1 MAELDRVI
9 LIRYGEIHLKGK
21 NKRFFENKLISNIKR
36 KLSGLEYEFTY
47 KRSRYVV
54 SAYRPETENEII
66 KRLKQVFGIHSIS
79 VAEKTESTL
88 DAISDAVVALAKPS
102 GKFRITVNRADKT
115 FPMTSIELATE
126 LGGRVLDKYPDL
138 TVDLFDPDF
147 IIYADVR
154 EDGGTFVYRDK
165 ILCANGMPVGTAGKG
180 LLMLSGGIDSPVAGY
195 MMSKRGLQLDAIH
208 FHSYPYTSE
217 LAKQKVIDLAKIMS
231 DYTGEINLIC
241 IPFTKIQEEIHR
253 SCDSS
258 YMITLVRR
266 FMMRIAERVALMRD
280 CHCIVNGES
289 LGQVASQTL
298 ESINVTNAMVK
309 ELPIFRPLIG
319 MDKDEIIEISRKIGT
334 FETSILPYEDCC
346 TVFLPDAPVTHP
358 SAKRVEHEETRIKDM
373 DALIDEAV
381 AGMEVITIA

>member
-21 NKRFFENKLISNIKR
+21 NKRYFENKLISNIKR
-36 KLSGLEYEFTY
+36 KLEGLEYVFTY

-54 SAYRPETENEII
+54 SDYRPETENEII
-66 KRLKQVFGIHSIS
+66 SRLKQVFGIHSVSI
-79 VAEKTESTL
+79 AEKTESTL
-88 DAISDAVVALAKPS
+88 DAISKAVVALAKPNGS
-102 GKFRITVNRADKT
+102 FRITVNRADKT
-115 FPMTSIELATE
+115 FPMSSIELATE
-126 LGGRVLDKYPDL
+126 LGGRVLDEFPNL
-138 TVDLFDPDF
+138 TVDLFNPDF
-147 IIYADVR
+147 IVYVDVR

-165 ILCANGMPVGTAGKG
+165 ISCANGMPVGTAGKG

-195 MMSKRGLQLDAIH
+195 MLAKRGLQLDAIH

-280 CHCIVNGES
+280 CHCLVNGES

-298 ESINVTNAMVK
+298 ESINVTNEMVK

-319 MDKDEIIEISRKIGT
+319 MDKDEIIEISKKIGT

-358 SAKRVEHEETRIKDM
+358 SKNRVAREEARIRDM
-373 DALIDEAV
+373 DALIDEAI
-381 AGMEVITIA
+381 AGLEIITIA

>member
-1 MAELDRVI
+1 MDRVI

-21 NKRFFENKLISNIKR
+21 NKRFFEGKLIANIKR
-36 KLSGLEYEFTY
+36 KLTGLEYEFTC
-47 KRSRYVV
+47 KRSRYVI
-54 SAYRPETENEII
+54 SAYRPEVENEII

-79 VAEKTESTL
+79 VAKKTESTL
-88 DAISDAVVALAKPS
+88 DAISEAVVALAKPI

-115 FPMTSIELATE
+115 FPMNSIELATE
-126 LGGRVLDKYPDL
+126 LGGRVLDKYPNL
-138 TVDLFDPDF
+138 IVDLFDPDF

-195 MMSKRGLQLDAIH
+195 MMAKRGLQLDAIH

-217 LAKQKVIDLAKIMS
+217 LAKQKVVDLAKIMS

-266 FMMRIAERVALMRD
+266 FMMRIAERVAHMRD

-298 ESINVTNAMVK
+298 ESINVTNSMVK

-334 FETSILPYEDCC
+334 FKTSILPYEDCC

-358 SAKRVEHEETRIKDM
+358 SPKRVEHEESRIKDM
-373 DALIDEAV
+373 DALINEAI
-381 AGMEVITIA
+381 AGLEIIAIS

>member
-1 MAELDRVI
+1 MDRVI

-21 NKRFFENKLISNIKR
+21 NKRFFEGKLIANIKR
-36 KLSGLEYEFTY
+36 KLTGIEYEFTY
-47 KRSRYVV
+47 KRSRYVI
-54 SAYRPETENEII
+54 SSYRPETENEII

-79 VAEKTESTL
+79 VAEKAESTL
-88 DAISDAVVALAKPS
+88 DAISEAVVALAKPT
-102 GKFRITVNRADKT
+102 GKFRITVNRANKT
-115 FPMTSIELATE
+115 FPMNSIELATE
-126 LGGRVLDKYPDL
+126 LGGRVLDKYPNL
-138 TVDLFDPDF
+138 VVDLFDPDF
-147 IIYADVR
+147 IIYVDVR

-195 MMSKRGLQLDAIH
+195 MMAKRGLQLDAIH

-346 TVFLPDAPVTHP
+346 TVFLPDSPVTHP
-358 SAKRVEHEETRIKDM
+358 SPKRVEHEETRIKDM
-373 DALIDEAV
+373 DALIDEAI
-381 AGMEVITIA
+381 AGLEIITIA

>member
-21 NKRFFENKLISNIKR
+21 NKRYFENKLISNIKR
-36 KLSGLEYEFTY
+36 KLEGLEYVFTY

-54 SAYRPETENEII
+54 SDYRLETENEII
-66 KRLKQVFGIHSIS
+66 SRLKKVFGIHSVSI
-79 VAEKTESTL
+79 AEKTESTL
-88 DAISDAVVALAKPS
+88 DAISKAVVALAKPNGS
-102 GKFRITVNRADKT
+102 FRITVNRADKT
-115 FPMTSIELATE
+115 FPMSSIELATE
-126 LGGRVLDKYPDL
+126 LGGRVLDEFPNL
-138 TVDLFDPDF
+138 TVDLFNPDF
-147 IIYADVR
+147 IVYVDVR

-165 ILCANGMPVGTAGKG
+165 IACANGMPVGTAGKG

-195 MMSKRGLQLDAIH
+195 MLAKRGLQLDAIH

-280 CHCIVNGES
+280 CHCLVNGES

-298 ESINVTNAMVK
+298 ESINVTNEMVK

-319 MDKDEIIEISRKIGT
+319 MDKDEIIEISKKIGT

-358 SAKRVEHEETRIKDM
+358 SKNRVAREEARIRDM
-373 DALIDEAV
+373 DALIDEAI
-381 AGMEVITIA
+381 AGLEIITIA

>member
-1 MAELDRVI
+1 MDRVI

-21 NKRFFENKLISNIKR
+21 NKRFFKGKLIANIKR
-36 KLSGLEYEFTY
+36 KLAGLEYEFTY
-47 KRSRYVV
+47 KRSRYVI
-54 SAYRPETENEII
+54 SYYRPETENEII

-88 DAISDAVVALAKPS
+88 DAISEAVVALAKSS

-115 FPMTSIELATE
+115 FPMNSIELATE
-126 LGGRVLDKYPDL
+126 LGGRVLDKYPNL
-138 TVDLFDPDF
+138 VVDLFDPDF

-154 EDGGTFVYRDK
+154 EDGGTFIYRDK

-195 MMSKRGLQLDAIH
+195 MMAKRGLQLDAIH

-358 SAKRVEHEETRIKDM
+358 SSKRVEHEEARIKDT
-373 DALIDEAV
+373 DALIDEAIM
-381 AGMEVITIA
+381 GLEIITIA